1 MSEDELKDLPSLQGY
16 INIEELKLT
25 LLRAFGTGSFSALIL
40 TMLTVLLENFGKI
53 YVGPAAA
60 IVISVASALAAL
72 LKAHQVGMKYL
83 QEGQ

>member
-25 LLRAFGTGSFSALIL
+25 LLRAFGTGSVSALLL
-40 TMLTVLLENFGKI
+40 TMLTVLLENLSKI

-83 QEGQ
+83 REGQ